1 MHNDESHFPDPD
13 KFEPLRYIDYPL
25 SALEYANMADATKR
39 DHFAY
44 GAGRRIC
51 AGLSVAEPSL
61 FLLASRFLW
70 AFDVQ
75 HTLDKNGKPIPVDT
89 YNYAGNS
96 ALINFYEF

>member
-1 MHNDESHFPDPD
+1 M
-13 KFEPLRYIDYPL
+13 RYINYPL
-25 SALEYANMADATKR
+25 SAPEYANMADATKR

-51 AGLSVAEPSL
+51 VGMSVAEPSL

-75 HTLDKNGKPIPVDT
+75 YALDENGKPISVDT

-96 ALINFYEF
+96 ALINFTTY